1 MTNLTPEQRRELD
14 AIIKD
19 GCIQLE
25 KIKALREGLNE
36 TIKAFAEKI
45 DVKPKHVRK
54 AVTIAHKDNY
64 HEVSDDNDIV
74 ETLLHN
80 TGRNIDVE

>member
-1 MTNLTPEQRRELD
+1 MQNLTPEQRRELD
-14 AIIKD
+14 LIIKD
-19 GCIQLE
+19 GASQME
-25 KIKALREGLNE
+25 KIKIIRESLND

-45 DVKPKHVRK
+45 DVKPKHVRRAVSIEHK
-54 AVTIAHKDNY
+54 ANYGEFAEDN
-64 HEVSDDNDIV
+64 EIV

>member
-1 MTNLTPEQRRELD
+1 MHNLTPEQRRELD
-14 AIIKD
+14 AIMKD
-19 GCIQLE
+19 GSIQLE

-45 DVKPKHVRK
+45 DVKPKHVRNAIK
-54 AVTIAHKDNY
+54 IAHKDNY
-64 HEVSDDNDIV
+64 HEVTEDYDIV